1 MAAPTETPTKT
12 PTEKWN
18 AILER
23 ILEGDPVAFA
33 KFSRLLTGFLVQLRA
48 YDFEDEWDDLRQEV
62 LTSVIANAR
71 AGRLRD
77 PKAFVGYVKII
88 TRNKFADRLKRRL
101 RHQEKDSLPWDDEA
115 ARSGWD
121 ERTPE
126 HDADTGDLWRAVGE
140 LPDEQKRIVESV
152 YAQGLTYREASHD
165 IGMPLGTLK
174 RKLTQGLA
182 TLRRRLEE
190 PVEDG

>member
-1 MAAPTETPTKT
+1 MAATTED
-12 PTEKWN
+12 WN

-23 ILEGDPVAFA
+23 VLGGDPVAFA

-48 YDFEDEWDDLRQEV
+48 YDFEDEWNDLRQEV

-101 RHQEKDSLPWDDEA
+101 RHQEKESLPWDDEA
-115 ARSGWD
+115 ARS
-121 ERTPE
+121 ESKELTPE
-126 HDADTGDLWRAVGE
+126 HNAAMGDLWRAVGE
-140 LPDEQKRIVESV
+140 LPEEEKRIVESV
-152 YAQGLTYREASHD
+152 YALGLTYREASRD

-190 PVEDG
+190 PVKDG